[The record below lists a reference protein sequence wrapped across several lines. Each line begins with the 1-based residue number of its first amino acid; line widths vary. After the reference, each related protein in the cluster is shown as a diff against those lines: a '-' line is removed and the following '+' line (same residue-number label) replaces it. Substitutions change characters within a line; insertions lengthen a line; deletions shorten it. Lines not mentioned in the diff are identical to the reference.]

1 MPQCKKYKTNTL
13 ITVVELSG
21 TFIKVA
27 WIGTDRKVVKSLK
40 TKILLEVKCSLL
52 MHQEVILIQT
62 KMKVI

>member
-27 WIGTDRKVVKSLK
+27 WIGTNRKVVKSLK
-40 TKILLEVKCSLL
+40 TKILLEKLTW
-52 MHQEVILIQT
+52 I
-62 KMKVI
+62 